1 MGAGRK
7 AKPRRTRIASDS
19 VEDLASLWLRDPSS
33 ELARSAGAAMLRTAR
48 RNRVRIPTEL
58 RMRACRGC
66 RKMLNTSNSR
76 TRVRA
81 GRIIVTCLECNRV
94 HRYLGGV
101 SNS

>member
-1 MGAGRK
+1 MGVRGK
-7 AKPRRTRIASDS
+7 AKPRRTRIASDA
-19 VEDLASLWLRDPSS
+19 VEGLARIWLQDPSS
-33 ELARSAGAAMLRTAR
+33 EVAQSAGAAMLRTAR
-48 RNRVRIPTEL
+48 RNRVRIPSEL

-81 GRIIVTCLECNRV
+81 GRIIVTCVECGRV

-101 SNS
+101 SNI